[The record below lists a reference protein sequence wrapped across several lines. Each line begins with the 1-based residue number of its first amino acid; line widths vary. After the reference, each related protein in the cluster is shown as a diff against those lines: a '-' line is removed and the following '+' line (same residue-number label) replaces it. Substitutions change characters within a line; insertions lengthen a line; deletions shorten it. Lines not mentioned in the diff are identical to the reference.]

1 MDANHISDTYL
12 IAAIQA
18 NDQAAFRL
26 LYDKYWKVLY
36 LRACKGVDEDE
47 AKDMI
52 QEIMLSV
59 WNRRHH
65 IHASEKDDLGKY
77 LFTALKYRIISY
89 YAHTSGQIK
98 KSELLDIPMDTAPDI
113 LLENKELKTVIEAT
127 VERMPGKMQQIFRM
141 SRDENF
147 SVADIAAQLNLSEQ
161 TVKNQIG
168 QALKRLRTTVMD
180 HHKGDWVIPVFMICY
195 LAAS

>member
-1 MDANHISDTYL
+1 MDSNHISDTYI

-18 NDQAAFRL
+18 NDQSAFRL
-26 LYDKYWKVLY
+26 LYDKYWKDLY
-36 LRACKGVDEDE
+36 LRARKGVDEDE

-52 QEIMLSV
+52 QEVMLSV

-65 IHASEKDDLGKY
+65 IKALEKDDLGKY
-77 LFTALKYRIISY
+77 LFTALKYRIISF
-89 YAHTSGQIK
+89 YANTSGQIK
-98 KSELLDIPMDTAPDI
+98 KAELLEIPLDTAPDI
-113 LLENKELKTVIEAT
+113 LLENKELKTVIEAE
-127 VERMPGKMQQIFRM
+127 VKRMPGKMQQIFRM

-168 QALKRLRTTVMD
+168 QALKRLRNTVI
-180 HHKGDWVIPVFMICY
+180 HHHEGDWVVPVLVICY
-195 LAAS
+195 LSAS